1 MKETIRTDK
10 AAEMKEKIRT
20 DKVAET
26 QNTIRAKSKNTI
38 RQRVKKITAIMLVV
52 TMVLGVYAFPGAGL
66 FSQLGAQVVYAS
78 TDLRADVTNAQML
91 RPGERG
97 AQITITV
104 RNNNATTAFSF
115 SEVTATGDLQG
126 VTVTQI
132 TPIAP
137 STYTIDPNS
146 EINLRMFVDLS
157 HGVQTG
163 IRTFNLIFD
172 GNVASPVGPLFLFIG
187 DEEAILPPPPEI
199 PDAPRVYRPAAD
211 FSHTLGVISGFSH
224 GSGNVITFHA
234 INRGD
239 TPILN
244 AEFTIELPDG
254 MSVYNMGLTSF
265 VGTHS
270 IGQRVGRTFHIM
282 VHEDVTPGRSYP
294 ITIRL
299 TGIDRSNNPINL
311 SNTFFIPV
319 TGEGAG
325 RISDVSITN
334 IEHPLEI
341 YENEDFEMSF
351 SVTNT
356 GSVAMTNLRVYAE
369 MPDGILNRTN
379 TIFIIDRL
387 ATGAS
392 QSFSITMF
400 SQEHTNRSFP
410 IRLAVDAGSG
420 DSVSRF
426 TSVFV
431 RADATTDADGVLRP
445 QLMVSNYSY
454 GGSSVLAGSQFPL
467 NLSFVN
473 TSDRRLS
480 NIRITLLSADGKF
493 VPVDASN
500 TLFVSSVEAGGTFSR
515 TIPLRAVPAAAQGT
529 AVITITMTYEDGES
543 LFDAQDMISIPVLQ
557 VMRLV
562 VDDIVPPFEVFAHTP
577 GFSSLQFYNMGHTTL
592 NNLMITVEGDF
603 DVMQSNSYFVGN
615 MEGGTSDT
623 FSFSFIPRET
633 GPMEGRVIFTY
644 EDLDGVPIIHEVPFV
659 FQVMEM
665 PVWDD
670 PWREMPV
677 EDNTPWSLI
686 IFGIAAALII
696 AGLIAWRYIRK
707 ARMNKRLEIED
718 EEFNTAFDLEKAGDD
733 K

>member
-1 MKETIRTDK
+1 MKGAIRTDELT
-10 AAEMKEKIRT
+10 EMKG
-20 DKVAET
+20 
-26 QNTIRAKSKNTI
+26 TIRKKAKKL
-38 RQRVKKITAIMLVV
+38 TAMVLVV
-52 TMVLGVYAFPGAGL
+52 TMILGMYAFPGVGVL
-66 FSQLGAQVVYAS
+66 SQFGALNVYAS
-78 TDLRADVTNAQML
+78 SDLRADVTTALML

-104 RNNNATTAFSF
+104 RNNNPTNAFVF
-115 SEVTATGDLQG
+115 SEVTATGALQG
-126 VTVTQI
+126 ITVTEI

-137 STYTIDPNS
+137 ATDTIEPNS
-146 EINLRMFVDLS
+146 EINLRMFMDIS
-157 HGVQTG
+157 HGAEMG

-187 DEEAILPPPPEI
+187 DEEAILPPPPEE
-199 PDAPRVYRPAAD
+199 PGAPRVYRPAAD

-239 TPILN
+239 TPIIN
-244 AEFTIELPDG
+244 AELTIELPEG
-254 MSVYNMGLTSF
+254 MSVYNTGITSF
-265 VGTHS
+265 IGNHA

-282 VHEDVTPGRSYP
+282 VNEDLPGGRSYP

-299 TGIDRSNNPINL
+299 TGLDRSNNAVNL

-319 TGEGAG
+319 TGGVDAAN
-325 RISDVSITN
+325 ISDISIVN
-334 IEHPLEI
+334 IEHPLEV
-341 YENEDFEMSF
+341 YSNEDFEMTF

-387 ATGAS
+387 EPGAS
-392 QSFSITMF
+392 RSFSITMF
-400 SQEHTNRSFP
+400 SEDRANRSFS
-410 IRLAVDAGSG
+410 IRIAADAGSG
-420 DSVSRF
+420 DSISRF

-431 RADATTDADGVLRP
+431 RAAEEAGADGVLRP

-454 GGSSVLAGSQFPL
+454 GGSSVLAGRQFSL

-480 NIRITLLSADGKF
+480 NIRITLLSADGIF

-500 TLFVSSVEAGGTFSR
+500 TLFVSSVEAGGSFSR
-515 TIPLRAVPAAAQGT
+515 TVPLRAVPAAPQGT
-529 AVITITMTYEDGES
+529 AAITITMTYEDGES
-543 LFDAQDMISIPVLQ
+543 SFDAQDMIAIPVLQ

-562 VDDIVPPFEVFAHTP
+562 VDDIIPPFEVFAGMP

-592 NNLMITVEGDF
+592 NNLMITTEGDF

-623 FSFSFIPRET
+623 FSFSFIPRQP

-644 EDLDGVPIIHEVPFV
+644 EDLDGMPIVHEVPFV

-670 PWREMPV
+670 PWREMPEEEV
-677 EDNTPWSLI
+677 TPWNLI
-686 IFGIAAALII
+686 IFGIVAVLII
-696 AGLIAWRYIRK
+696 AGLIAWRQIRK
-707 ARMNKRLEIED
+707 ARLNKRLEIED
-718 EEFNTAFDLEKAGDD
+718 GEFNEAFDLEKSRS
-733 K
+733 